1 MTTCLFQE
9 AMITRHT
16 NEAESLAAVQK
27 MDWGW
32 KMKELALCEYK
43 TNPEIEELHVPMI
56 DVSDEHTTPCIKN

>member
-1 MTTCLFQE
+1 
-9 AMITRHT
+9 MIIRHT

-43 TNPEIEELHVPMI
+43 TNPEIEELFVPMI
-56 DVSDEHTTPCIKN
+56 DVSDDTNYLDTSSSVKD